1 MTLEQEKDELLSWIH
16 EVKTPLTAMH
26 LMIDRMD
33 DEKLKSHL
41 TYEWLRIHLLLDQ
54 QLHQKRIPF
63 IENDLY
69 IENIRF
75 ENLIIFDEIK
85 TFTIMVYSKRNWL

>member
-1 MTLEQEKDELLSWIH
+1 MTLEEEKDDLLSWIH

-26 LMIDRMD
+26 LMIERLD
-33 DEKLKSHL
+33 DETMKAQL

-63 IENDLY
+63 MENDLY
-69 IENIRF
+69 IEQTDLKV
-75 ENLIIFDEIK
+75 LIFREIK
-85 TFTIMVYSKRNWL
+85 ALQSWCIAKRNWL